1 MPRPASPSSKAE
13 RHQRRL
19 HISRERRR
27 SVAAGKAKGAKFVLK
42 KSNDDQVKRRTYVS
56 KRRSEKGKTLAWPKA
71 VADARRALGV
81 EGFVAVGGESE
92 AGQALLAKAR
102 EFYGGRPAA
111 EPVQR
116 PSRPFRKLS
125 SKEIAVRLRKLRR
138 SAKTSV

>member
-1 MPRPASPSSKAE
+1 M
-13 RHQRRL
+13 
-19 HISRERRR
+19 
-27 SVAAGKAKGAKFVLK
+27 AAGKAKGAKFVLK